1 MREVLLAVG
10 KSVGLNLAV
19 LAIWYIL
26 EYRQFKELQ
35 WNRKCDDLVWVI
47 YIVIIAILFYKK
59 G

>member
-26 EYRQFKELQ
+26 EYQQFKELQ
-35 WNRKCDDLVWVI
+35 WNRKCDDVVWVI
-47 YIVIIAILFYKK
+47 YIVVVAILFYKRR
-59 G
+59 